1 MTAGYD
7 PDMRLSA
14 AEKDVVARAEQ
25 FAVETLA
32 IGAPDWEKRK
42 HYPVE
47 AFQAAAELGL
57 AGILTPVDHGGAGM
71 SMTGAARII
80 ETLASQCMAFT
91 FAMVVH
97 NNLAKAIAA
106 SGTTAQQQKYLPDM
120 LAARK
125 MGAFLLTEPGAG
137 TDAANIECQ
146 ANPVDGGWRL
156 SGEKA
161 WVSNA
166 VGAEVLS
173 VYAQTDPSQGWKGI
187 ACFLVDA
194 SRPGVERLPAY
205 DLVGGHALGTGGFRF
220 NDVELTPDDVMI
232 PVGEAFKG
240 AMGGINTARV
250 FVGAMCSGMMR
261 ASLDRA
267 VEYTK
272 SRAAFGQNVADFQ
285 GIQWMLAD
293 VQTDLEAARLLTY
306 RGAAEIDDGE
316 TGMLAAAHAKKFAT
330 RAAMQR
336 ISDCAQ
342 VMGAQGARTEEVTA
356 RHFTCTKLMQ
366 YMDGVTEVQ
375 NLVLSRALFDK
386 R

>member
-7 PDMRLSA
+7 PETRLTA
-14 AEKDVVARAEQ
+14 AEQDVILRARN
-25 FAVETLA
+25 FADDVIA
-32 IGAPDWEKRK
+32 VQAGDWERNKT
-42 HYPVE
+42 YPVD
-47 AFQAAAELGL
+47 AFQAAADLGL
-57 AGILTPVDHGGAGM
+57 AGILTPVEHGGAGM
-71 SMTGAARII
+71 SMTGAARVI
-80 ETLASQCMAFT
+80 ETLASQCMGFT

-106 SGTTAQQQKYLPDM
+106 NGSAAQQQQYLPDM

-137 TDAANIECQ
+137 TDAANIECR
-146 ANPVDGGWRL
+146 ATPVDGGWRL
-156 SGEKA
+156 NGEKA

-166 VGAEVLS
+166 VGAQVLS
-173 VYAQTDPSQGWKGI
+173 VYAQTDPSLGWKGI
-187 ACFLVDA
+187 ACFLINAD
-194 SRPGVERLPAY
+194 RHGVERVPAY
-205 DLVGGHALGTGGFRF
+205 DLVGGHSLGTGGFRF
-220 NDVELTPDDVMI
+220 NDVALTPDDVMI
-232 PVGEAFKG
+232 PAGEAFKG
-240 AMGGINTARV
+240 AMGGINIARV

-272 SRAAFGQNVADFQ
+272 QRAAFGQHVADFQ

-306 RGAAEIDDGE
+306 RGAAEIDDGGS
-316 TGMLAAAHAKKFAT
+316 GMVAAAHAKKFAT

-342 VMGAQGARTEEVTA
+342 VMGAQGAKTEEVTA
-356 RHFTCTKLMQ
+356 RHFTCSKLMQ

-375 NLVLSRALFDK
+375 NLVLSRALFDQ

>member
-7 PDMRLSA
+7 PDGRLTSAEKEVIAVAEKFA
-14 AEKDVVARAEQ
+14 AETMAA
-25 FAVETLA
+25 
-32 IGAPDWEKRK
+32 GAGEWERTKA
-42 HYPVE
+42 YPVE
-47 AFQAAAELGL
+47 AFQAAAKLGL
-57 AGILTPVDHGGAGM
+57 AGILTPVENGGAGM

-97 NNLAKAIAA
+97 NNLAKAIAGNGSA
-106 SGTTAQQQKYLPDM
+106 EQQEKYLPDM

-146 ANPVDGGWRL
+146 ATPVDGGWRL
-156 SGEKA
+156 NGEKA

-166 VGAEVLS
+166 AGAAVLS
-173 VYAQTDPSQGWKGI
+173 VYAQTDPALGWKGI

-194 SRPGVERLPAY
+194 DRDGVERLPAY

-220 NDVELTPDDVMI
+220 NDVKLTQADMMI

-240 AMGGINTARV
+240 AMGGINIARV

-272 SRAAFGQNVADFQ
+272 SRAAFGQKVADFQ

-306 RGAAEIDDGE
+306 RGAAEIDDGQS
-316 TGMLAAAHAKKFAT
+316 GMIAAAHAKKFAT
-330 RAAMQR
+330 RAASAR
-336 ISDCAQ
+336 IADCAQ
-342 VMGAQGARTEEVTA
+342 VMGAQGAKTEEVTA
-356 RHFTCTKLMQ
+356 RHFACTKLMQ

-375 NLVLSRALFDK
+375 NLVLSRALFGH